1 MKDQSKTF
9 GQDLSSYDPLSNLK
23 RESIDRMK
31 MALLSS
37 SLDDPLSVV
46 SAVKGV
52 TVMRVYHQVVRIVQY
67 LDLMD
72 RLEAKLYYA
81 IDRELENDQPDDYL
95 TISKLLKI
103 QEQIQKSI
111 IESNK
116 LLAPYLEMEQY
127 QTFNEIEEV
136 TPVSDDILELDN
148 TKRNLLRENAG
159 QILSDLQL
167 ITSSQSS

>member
-81 IDRELENDQPDDYL
+81 IDRELENDQQDEYL

-136 TPVSDDILELDN
+136 TPVSDDILELDS

>member
-95 TISKLLKI
+95 TISRLLKI

-136 TPVSDDILELDN
+136 TPVSDDILELDS